1 MLELQLFSPLLL
13 HPPGPVDG
21 VDGDLLPAVPG
32 HGGVDGDLLPAVLG
46 HGGDGVAPLPGVLAH
61 GLGPLPLVSVLPG
74 SLPHLHWLSYHWQLI
89 LLPAL
94 PGGLSGW
101 HPQLVLSLPQLIMG

>member
-1 MLELQLFSPLLL
+1 MLSP
-13 HPPGPVDG
+13 PASVDG
-21 VDGDLLPAVPG
+21 VAGDLLPAVPG
-32 HGGVDGDLLPAVLG
+32 HGGVDGGLLPAVPG
-46 HGGDGVAPLPGVLAH
+46 HGVAPLPRVLAH

-94 PGGLSGW
+94 PGGLSG
-101 HPQLVLSLPQLIMG
+101 